1 VLEQRLRRVAQLA
14 AVLGIAGGAVGLRSD
29 GAVLWLL
36 IGATLM
42 WGYWVAIVP
51 SRALALAWVPWTAV
65 CCFIYV
71 GITWDFHP
79 LHSVAHTLVGAM
91 LAMPALAAVVAV
103 VSTRDSGTPSA
114 RVLK

>member
-1 VLEQRLRRVAQLA
+1 MELRLKRVVQLA
-14 AVLGIAGGAVGLRSD
+14 ALLGVAGGLVGLRSD

-36 IGATLM
+36 IGATLL
-42 WGYWVAIVP
+42 WGYWITVKP
-51 SRALALAWVPWTAV
+51 TRALAICWVPWTAV

-91 LAMPALAAVVAV
+91 LAMPLISAFIGTFTDDVA
-103 VSTRDSGTPSA
+103 TPPSA
-114 RVLK
+114 RVVR

>member
-1 VLEQRLRRVAQLA
+1 MLEQRLRRVVQLA
-14 AVLGIAGGAVGLRSD
+14 ALLGIAGGAVGLRTD
-29 GAVLWLL
+29 GAVMWLL

-51 SRALALAWVPWTAV
+51 TRWLAIGWVPWTAV

-71 GITWDFHP
+71 GITWNFHP

-91 LAMPALAAVVAV
+91 LAMPALAMVIAVFTDPQAHA
-103 VSTRDSGTPSA
+103 PSA
-114 RVLK
+114 RVVK